1 MSDENIW
8 TPPANIEALFGA
20 TAGNQFAAINAPTS
34 GAREEVTL
42 PEGAAP
48 FQLYSLATPNGNKV
62 SILLEE
68 LVDLGLLEYDAHKI
82 MIGKGE
88 QFGSGFVSVNPNSKI
103 PSAVDK
109 APLDGGAPIRLF
121 ESTSI
126 ALYLADKYD
135 KFSFKNDP
143 RLRQELLNWLFF
155 QHGGQGP
162 MTGNFGH
169 FFVYAPDE
177 KKETRD
183 YGTARY
189 GMDVLRIT
197 DVLEKHLAG
206 KEWIV
211 GGEYSLADIILYPW
225 YRQIT
230 VGYPHK
236 SGIKAA
242 EFLGIAEKFPNCN
255 AWADRIFARDAVKRG
270 VQVCTWTSEHTKPW
284 LHEEEAK

>member
-1 MSDENIW
+1 LDENIW
-8 TPPANIEALFGA
+8 TPTANIETLFGA

-34 GAREEVTL
+34 GAREELPL

>member
-1 MSDENIW
+1 M
-8 TPPANIEALFGA
+8 IEELFAA

-34 GAREEVTL
+34 GAREEVAL
-42 PEGAAP
+42 PEGPAS

-88 QFGSGFVSVNPNSKI
+88 QFGSGFVGVNPNSKI
-103 PSAVDK
+103 PSAIDK
-109 APLDGGAPIRLF
+109 APLDGGASIRLF

-135 KFSFKNDP
+135 KFSFKSNP

-169 FFVYAPDE
+169 FFVYAPDD

-197 DVLEKHLAG
+197 DVLEKHLDG

-211 GGEYSLADIILYPW
+211 GGEYSLADIILFPW
-225 YRQIT
+225 FSQLRT
-230 VGYPHK
+230 GYPHK
-236 SGIKAA
+236 SGIKAN
-242 EFLGIAEKFPNCN
+242 EFLGISEKFPNCN
-255 AWADRIFARDAVKRG
+255 AWADRILARDAVKRG
-270 VQVCTWTSEHTKPW
+270 MQVCIWTSEHSKPW
-284 LHEEEAK
+284 LHEDASK